1 MTEICVL
8 QHIAC
13 ETLGTIEQVLHNA
26 GLTPCYVRLFDGE
39 PVPERL
45 GRDVCGLI
53 VMGGP
58 MGVYEQARYPHLGDE
73 MRLIDRALKE
83 EMPIFGTCLGSQL
96 LASVLGADVLRGERK
111 EIGWHEVALSEGAA
125 ADAIWS
131 PLTEASHYEIQTSS
145 FTAFHWHGDVFA
157 LPAGAV
163 PMASSNITP
172 CQAFVHGSN
181 AYGTLFHMEVT
192 EKIISDLVVTFAK
205 ELGQEGLDG
214 AEIVA
219 ASTTHLAQLQSRGRS
234 VFEGWAGLALS
245 QGTA

>member
-13 ETLGTIEQVLHNA
+13 ETLGTIEQVLLNG
-26 GLTPCYVRLFDGE
+26 GLTPRYVRLFDGE
-39 PVPERL
+39 PVPKRL

-58 MGVYEQARYPHLGDE
+58 MGVYEQDRYPHLGDE
-73 MRLIDRALKE
+73 MHLIESALKE

-111 EIGWHEVALSEGAA
+111 EIGWHQVALSEGAA
-125 ADAIWS
+125 ADAIWA
-131 PLTEASHYEIQTSS
+131 PLTEAGTQAQAFI
-145 FTAFHWHGDVFA
+145 AFHWHGDVFA

-163 PMASSNITP
+163 QLASTTITP
-172 CQAFVHGSN
+172 CQAFVHGGH

-192 EKIISDLVVTFAK
+192 EKIIRDLVVTFAQ
-205 ELGQEGLDG
+205 ELRQEELDG

-219 ASTTHLAQLQSRGRS
+219 ASTTHLAQLQSRGRA
-234 VFEGWAGLALS
+234 VFEGWAGLALAT
-245 QGTA
+245 GTA